1 MVASIPAALNDDA
14 LLRKPAACAF
24 LAISGPTLDRWV
36 RAGRLPRVKL
46 GERTSAY
53 RVADLRAFVQGSMQ
67 SPPSTAEA
75 LA

>member
-1 MVASIPAALNDDA
+1 MVTSIPVVLNDDA

-24 LAISGPTLDRWV
+24 LSISGPTLDRWV

-53 RVADLRAFVQGSMQ
+53 RVADLRAFVQASMQ
-67 SPPSTAEA
+67 PTPNVTEQ